1 MIAIKHMAFVHQ
13 KIKTLGTAIFS
24 NDSRNILKFP
34 TCLIYALEADEKGNV
49 WFIVRKPFDDISD
62 LDENCPAGLQF
73 YNKNCNYHLDLFGTA
88 TIIADYKDDHETLI
102 RFSTLTYKYH
112 HCKKKRTSSY
122 ITRGIQFINDFFSI
136 RPPLHLRHSLILK

>member
-1 MIAIKHMAFVHQ
+1 MIAVKHMAFVDQ

-34 TCLIYALEADEKGNV
+34 TCLIYVLEADKKGNV

-73 YNKNCNYHLDLFGTA
+73 YKKNCNYHIDLFGTA
-88 TIIADYKDDHETLI
+88 TIIADYKEDHETLI
-102 RFSTLTYKYH
+102 RFSMLSAKYH
-112 HCKKKRTSSY
+112 YCKKKRTSSY
-122 ITRGIQFINDFFSI
+122 VTRVIQLINSFFST
-136 RPPLHLRHSLILK
+136 RPPLHLPHLLIYK